1 MKRREFLKA
10 LGASIAMGGVGR
22 MGSEGKQKRLP
33 NLLFVLTDD
42 QAQWA
47 VGAYG
52 NPDIHTPNM
61 DRLAREGMKF
71 TLAMTCP
78 VCSPSRGMI
87 LSGLYPH
94 QIGLDDYIGDE
105 DEGIDP
111 KVPLLSEVLKQAGYV
126 TVLFGK
132 WHLGHKRPEHH
143 PNRRGF
149 DVFIGSRGGG
159 FANKDPK
166 LEVNGEV
173 RQFSGFAI
181 DVLTEHALQFM
192 RQNRDRPFALFFH
205 TREPHMPYLPVP
217 EEAMKP
223 YEGKRLKV
231 PKVEGVPEERMQQE
245 YRAYYSAVTAVDI
258 ALGRL
263 LDELETLG
271 IADDTIVVFMGDNG
285 YMIGQ
290 HGLETKGNAWRIVP
304 QGGTVIG
311 TKILGEPKLRRPNMF
326 DLSILVPLIIRWRG
340 VVPPN
345 SVCDELVVSTDLM
358 PTFVDILKQFGRARL
373 LPSQLHFEGQ
383 SLLPLLRG
391 EKVAWRDAAF
401 LLYDMHHGAVAHM
414 RMVRTKRWKL
424 VLHLREGEAPAEPN
438 FGELYDLQNDPEEE
452 RNLYGDP
459 SVKSVQDELTEML
472 RDWQK
477 RVSDPFASR

>member
-10 LGASIAMGGVGR
+10 VGASVVMGGAGR
-22 MGSEGKQKRLP
+22 MGSEGQRKRLP

-61 DRLAREGMKF
+61 DRLAREGVRF
-71 TLAMTCP
+71 NLAMTCP

-126 TVLFGK
+126 TALFGK

-181 DVLTEHALQFM
+181 EVLTEHALQFM

-205 TREPHMPYLPVP
+205 TREPHMPYLRFL
-217 EEAMKP
+217 K
-223 YEGKRLKV
+223 KR
-231 PKVEGVPEERMQQE
+231 
-245 YRAYYSAVTAVDI
+245 
-258 ALGRL
+258 
-263 LDELETLG
+263 
-271 IADDTIVVFMGDNG
+271 
-285 YMIGQ
+285 
-290 HGLETKGNAWRIVP
+290 
-304 QGGTVIG
+304 
-311 TKILGEPKLRRPNMF
+311 
-326 DLSILVPLIIRWRG
+326 
-340 VVPPN
+340 
-345 SVCDELVVSTDLM
+345 
-358 PTFVDILKQFGRARL
+358 
-373 LPSQLHFEGQ
+373 
-383 SLLPLLRG
+383 
-391 EKVAWRDAAF
+391 
-401 LLYDMHHGAVAHM
+401 
-414 RMVRTKRWKL
+414 
-424 VLHLREGEAPAEPN
+424 
-438 FGELYDLQNDPEEE
+438 
-452 RNLYGDP
+452 
-459 SVKSVQDELTEML
+459 
-472 RDWQK
+472 
-477 RVSDPFASR
+477 

>member
-10 LGASIAMGGVGR
+10 LGASIAMGGVVR

-126 TVLFGK
+126 TALFGK

-217 EEAMKP
+217 EEAMRP

-311 TKILGEPKLRRPNMF
+311 TKILGDPNLRRPNMF

-358 PTFVDILKQFGRARL
+358 PTFVDILKQFGCNVPDNLR
-373 LPSQLHFEGQ
+373 FEGQ

-424 VLHLREGEAPAEPN
+424 VLHFEKG
-438 FGELYDLQNDPEEE
+438 GQHELYDLQNDPEEE

-472 RDWQK
+472 REWQK
-477 RVSDPFASR
+477 KVGDPFASK

>member
-1 MKRREFLKA
+1 MKRREWLKVV
-10 LGASIAMGGVGR
+10 GASITMGGVNKMEAVIAQR
-22 MGSEGKQKRLP
+22 KRLP

-61 DRLAREGMKF
+61 DRLAREGMRF
-71 TLAMTCP
+71 ASAMTCP

-87 LSGLYPH
+87 LSGLYPN

-111 KVPLLSEVLKQAGYV
+111 KVPLLPEVLKQAGYV
-126 TVLFGK
+126 TALFGK

-149 DVFIGSRGGG
+149 DIFIGARGGG

-181 DVLTEHALQFM
+181 EVLTEHALQFM

-205 TREPHMPYLPVP
+205 TREPHLPYLPVP

-231 PKVEGVPEERMQQE
+231 PKVEGVPEERMQEE

-263 LDELETLG
+263 LDELDELG
-271 IADDTIVVFMGDNG
+271 VADDTIVVFMGDNG

-311 TKILGEPKLRRPNMF
+311 TRILGDPKSRRPNMF
-326 DLSILVPLIIRWRG
+326 DMSILVPLIVRWHG

-345 SVCDELVVSTDLM
+345 SVCDELVVSTDLF
-358 PTFVDILKQFGRARL
+358 PTFVEILRQHKCEV
-373 LPSQLHFEGQ
+373 PSDLAFEGR

-391 EKVAWRDAAF
+391 EKAAWRDAAF
-401 LLYDMHHGAVAHM
+401 LLYDMHHGAIAHM
-414 RMVRTKRWKL
+414 RMIRTKRWKL
-424 VLHLREGEAPAEPN
+424 VLHLREGGAPAGPA
-438 FGELYDLQNDPEEE
+438 FGELYDLQDDPEEE
-452 RNLYGDP
+452 HNLYGDP
-459 SVKSVQDELTEML
+459 SAKSVQGELTERL
-472 RDWQK
+472 REWQR
-477 RVSDPFASR
+477 RVGNRMANC

>member
-10 LGASIAMGGVGR
+10 VGASVVMGGAGR
-22 MGSEGKQKRLP
+22 MGSEGQRKRLP

-61 DRLAREGMKF
+61 DRLAREGVRF
-71 TLAMTCP
+71 NLAMTCP

-111 KVPLLSEVLKQAGYV
+111 KVPLLSEILKQAGYV
-126 TVLFGK
+126 TALFGK

-149 DVFIGSRGGG
+149 DLFIGSRGGG

-181 DVLTEHALQFM
+181 EVLTEHALQFM

-217 EEAMKP
+217 DEAMKP
-223 YEGKRLKV
+223 YEGKKLKV

-245 YRAYYSAVTAVDI
+245 YRAYYSAITAVDI

-304 QGGTVIG
+304 QGGTIIG
-311 TKILGEPKLRRPNMF
+311 TRILGDPKLRRPNMF

-358 PTFVDILKQFGRARL
+358 PTFVEILKQFGCQV
-373 LPSQLHFEGQ
+373 PDNMHFEGQ

-424 VLHLREGEAPAEPN
+424 VLHFEEG
-438 FGELYDLQNDPEEE
+438 GQHELYDLQNDPEEE

-472 RDWQK
+472 REWQK
-477 RVSDPFASR
+477 KVGDPFANK